1 MIRLS
6 AAYSKKVGL
15 PGYSSHSFSV
25 SVETELQ
32 NLDSVREE
40 SARLYDSLQQAV
52 DLQIQKTGFV
62 PPDGY
67 GMEVDKNGTW
77 NCSQKQRELIEKIQK
92 ENNLDQN
99 TIDSL
104 AVDMFG
110 AKVQALN
117 KLQASGLIDELL
129 DRYGNKTQPGRYG
142 RRYGGRGHAAL
153 KGGNALL
160 RLPLTLKHRQLIRQ
174 RNSERLLN

>member
-25 SVETELQ
+25 SIETELQ

-52 DLQIQKTGFV
+52 DQQIQKTGFV

-67 GMEVDKNGTW
+67 GMEVDKNGNW
-77 NCSQKQRELIEKIQK
+77 NCSQKQQELIEKIQR
-92 ENNLDQN
+92 ENNLDQSAL
-99 TIDSL
+99 DRL
-104 AVDMFG
+104 AGEMFG

-129 DRYGNKTQPGRYG
+129 DRTGIELEASTVAVTSVGARKEQRHDCACPFSLRNN
-142 RRYGGRGHAAL
+142 GHQSATGAADDC
-153 KGGNALL
+153 
-160 RLPLTLKHRQLIRQ
+160 
-174 RNSERLLN
+174 